1 MEQKPMKIICKLLTS
16 KINPKVLVLIVLAF
30 TGGALSPDAVNSIV
44 DILMSAN

>member
-1 MEQKPMKIICKLLTS
+1 MEQKSMKIICKILTS
-16 KINPKVLVLIVLAF
+16 KINPKLLLLIVLAF

>member
-1 MEQKPMKIICKLLTS
+1 MKIICKILTS
-16 KINPKVLVLIVLAF
+16 KINPKLLLLIVLAF